1 MSMLKKNLE
10 SAELALIQEK
20 DTIKHSYAKT

>member
-1 MSMLKKNLE
+1 MLKKNLE

-20 DTIKHSYAKT
+20 DTIKQSYLKT